1 MEDLLSKH
9 NSTVFG
15 STTLLAQQHF
25 HCGCQK
31 KSILTI
37 GLVPDQSGGEGGHH
51 PGAASCL
58 YYPTLLTIRRPCPWP
73 EWWRG
78 WPSSWSSQ
86 LSPLS
91 NTAYH
96 GPCPWQEWGRGW
108 PSSWNSQLS
117 PLSNTAYHRPCPWQE
132 WGRGWPSSWSSQLY
146 QLSNSCTM

>member
-37 GLVPDQSGGEGGHH
+37 GLVPDQSGGEGAIILEQPAVSIIQHCLPYVGLVPDQSGGEGGHH

-58 YYPTLLTIRRPCPWP
+58 YYPTLLTIRRPCP
-73 EWWRG
+73 
-78 WPSSWSSQ
+78 
-86 LSPLS
+86 
-91 NTAYH
+91 
-96 GPCPWQEWGRGW
+96 
-108 PSSWNSQLS
+108 
-117 PLSNTAYHRPCPWQE
+117 
-132 WGRGWPSSWSSQLY
+132 
-146 QLSNSCTM
+146 